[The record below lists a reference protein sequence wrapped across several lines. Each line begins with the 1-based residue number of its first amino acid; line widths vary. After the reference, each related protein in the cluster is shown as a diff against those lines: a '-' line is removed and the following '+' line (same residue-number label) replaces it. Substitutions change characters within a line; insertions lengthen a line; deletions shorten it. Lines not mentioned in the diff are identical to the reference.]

1 MTGARARRSARLA
14 AMDLLARREHARSE
28 LRDKLLARDFPADE
42 VAAALDALAA
52 EGLQSDARFVEA
64 FVRSRLGRGQ
74 GPLRIL
80 AELRQ
85 RAVAPELVDGE
96 LAAAGIDWTAQA
108 REARERRFGPGRPAD
123 WTERARQARFLAQ
136 RGFSSEQV
144 RGALGADD
152 DN

>member
-1 MTGARARRSARLA
+1 VTGAKPRRSARLA
-14 AMDLLARREHARSE
+14 AMDLLARREHARAE

-42 VAAALDALAA
+42 VAAALEALAA

-85 RAVAPELVDGE
+85 RAVAPELVDGA
-96 LAAAGIDWTAQA
+96 LAGAGVDWTALA
-108 REARERRFGPGRPAD
+108 RAARERRFGPGCPAD
-123 WTERARQARFLAQ
+123 WAERARQARFLAQ